1 MDHVS
6 RETYAVSERD
16 ESSAACAEALAK
28 MKEVGLDDSLQ
39 VCGPRMGR
47 IARRA
52 VQWSSYLSDL
62 QNRLLFQECFE
73 A

>member
-1 MDHVS
+1 MS
-6 RETYAVSERD
+6 QSLRRRGSYGD
-16 ESSAACAEALAK
+16 EGRFGSS
-28 MKEVGLDDSLQ
+28 DSLQ

-62 QNRLLFQECFE
+62 KFQPCLFPFKLAEFSSKF
-73 A
+73 ATIA